1 MKLDRAHLHER
12 DEARCI
18 LDIDVRL
25 ALAVALDH
33 DAFHVL
39 RHAVACMPL
48 EEAVADISLGATY
61 KAHRTVA
68 RVLEQAWRNRGIVT
82 RKVEL
87 GDAAF
92 RPEHAVGMR
101 DGDAGH
107 DIVPVA
113 GAGALLGLARRWRL
127 IRFDFGQRF
136 LLLAHYLPRRL
147 VFSQSLE

>member
-1 MKLDRAHLHER
+1 MKLYGAHLHER
-12 DEARCI
+12 DETRCI

-25 ALAVALDH
+25 ALAVALNH

-39 RHAVACMPL
+39 QHAVARMPL
-48 EEAVADISLGATY
+48 EEAVAYISLGATH

-68 RVLEQAWRNRGIVT
+68 RVLEQAWSDRGIVT

-87 GDAAF
+87 GDATF
-92 RPEHAVGMR
+92 RPEHAIGVR

-113 GAGALLGLARRWRL
+113 GTGALLGLARGCRL
-127 IRFDFGQRF
+127 VRFDFSQRF
-136 LLLAHYLPRRL
+136 LLLAHHFPRR
-147 VFSQSLE
+147 SLE